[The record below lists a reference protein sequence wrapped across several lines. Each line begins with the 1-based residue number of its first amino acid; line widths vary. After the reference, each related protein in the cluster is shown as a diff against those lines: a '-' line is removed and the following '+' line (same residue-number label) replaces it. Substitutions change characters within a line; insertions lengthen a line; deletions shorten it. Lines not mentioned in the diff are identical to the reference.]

1 MFWPPWRPIVLI
13 INNEKR
19 REYMKTSNNIIL
31 KPLHY
36 IFLTLAIAFGLITIS
51 ACGGGGSDTSDD
63 NGGNSAPTITSFSP
77 TSGQVGTSVTI
88 TGTNFST
95 TAAGNTVKFNGT
107 TSIVTSS
114 TATQIVTS
122 VPTDATTGKI
132 TVAVSGST
140 ATSSDSFTVNV
151 TPASLSLSGTAA
163 AGAPIIGTVTVK
175 DSLGA
180 ERVTL
185 IEADGSYSID
195 VTGMTAPFALRAD
208 GYVGN
213 NEYHLYSASATA
225 EANGTVNIT
234 PFTDLIIAD
243 LAGDIAANYYD
254 SEAFATLT
262 SDDLAAAETALQ
274 TKLQPIL
281 TALGVSD
288 SIDLLRTSFDTDHTG
303 LDAVIDVV
311 KVTVDPDTVK
321 ATLTNVINN
330 ESIEMDIAGGS
341 STGTFTDTGV
351 SEGVTDY
358 QTAMD
363 VLNTFTNLF
372 ATSLPSPSNPTLL
385 ALFDADTFLN
395 DGEDINAWLTEITS
409 SNSIIGIHFEN
420 FVLISVDDAAGTAE
434 VSFDV
439 VMADGTKDDGTNV
452 AKMVRKNGVWCY
464 AGNQRIAHVQMRSEA
479 QYMPY
484 NSEIGTQFRTGL
496 HFDIEANYPAG
507 ANVHSAVVTGPGL
520 PQAGIVLNK
529 QINYEWFAISGL
541 NGDNLYSMTDPA
553 LIDSIPENASYM
565 IVLKDGADGTG
576 NDLGTYT
583 ETVRKGPMKLSELS
597 AASFPVIT
605 APTVANLEAFNGGNL
620 TITWVLP
627 IGLESR
633 WVELTLADQGF
644 TNTVREEKDVTAATT
659 SKTLTINASSLS
671 SVANRSIYIQT
682 RDSYQRNFQIG
693 IW

>member
-1 MFWPPWRPIVLI
+1 
-13 INNEKR
+13 
-19 REYMKTSNNIIL
+19 MKTSNNIFL

-51 ACGGGGSDTSDD
+51 ACGGGGSDSSDN

-77 TSGQVGTSVTI
+77 TSGKVGDAVTV

-95 TAAGNTVKFNGT
+95 TAADNTVKFNGT
-107 TSIVTSS
+107 TAVVTSS

-122 VPTDATTGKI
+122 VPADATTGKI

-151 TPASLSLSGTAA
+151 TPTSLSLSGTAA

-234 PFTDLIIAD
+234 PFTNLIIAD

-254 SEAFATLT
+254 STAFATMT

-288 SIDLLRTSFDTDHTG
+288 TIDLLRTSFDTDHTG

-311 KVTVDPDTVK
+311 KVTIDPDTVK

-330 ESIEMDIAGGS
+330 ESIEMDIEGGS

-372 ATSLPSPSNPTLL
+372 ATSLPSASNPTLL

-420 FVLISVDDAAGTAE
+420 FVLISADDAAGTAE

-452 AKMVRKNGVWCY
+452 AKMVRKNGVWRY

-484 NSEIGTQFRTGL
+484 NSETKFRTGL

-507 ANVHSAVVTGPGL
+507 ANVQSAVVTGPGL
-520 PQAGIVLNK
+520 PQVGIILNK
-529 QINYEWFAISGL
+529 QINYEWFSISNT

-553 LIDSIPENASYM
+553 TIDSIPENAAYT
-565 IVLKDGADGTG
+565 IVLKSGADGAG
-576 NDLGTYT
+576 NVLGTYT

-597 AASFPVIT
+597 AASFPTIT
-605 APTVANLEAFNGGNL
+605 APTVTDLEAYNGGSL
-620 TITWVLP
+620 TINWTLP
-627 IGLESR
+627 TGLESR

-644 TNTVREEKDVTAATT
+644 TNTAREEKDVLAAAT
-659 SKTLTINASSLS
+659 SKTLTIDPSSFS
-671 SVANRSIYIQT
+671 FTVANRSIYIQT